1 MIHRLSYLYIFYCD
15 LKVGGII
22 LGSEAHANIDI
33 GLLDARVKRHPDRLI
48 LELDCLINCM
58 SLIIQTVEVWEL
70 ETRKRR

>member
-1 MIHRLSYLYIFYCD
+1 MIHWRSYLYIFNSD

-22 LGSEAHANIDI
+22 LGSEAHANVDI

-48 LELDCLINCM
+48 LELDRLIYCM

-70 ETRKRR
+70 EARQRW